1 MIFNFEWWFDNSYRE
16 RLDEAKRRCAF
27 MHHPEADPE
36 KALENKDY
44 KKFYDELECRSIVY
58 LRDGFSYEMKEI
70 IPTRSTTSLT
80 FECMPADDLYRV
92 GAFVVTVPFDE
103 IVRVEVF
110 ACHPKEKPEDMP
122 SIKGFGGAQAPPIP
136 GKRTEERPPRRE
148 GQE

>member
-1 MIFNFEWWFDNSYRE
+1 MIFNFEWWFDASYRDRIE
-16 RLDEAKRRCAF
+16 EAKRRCALL
-27 MHHPEADPE
+27 HHPDLDPE
-36 KALENKDY
+36 KADENKAFT
-44 KKFYDELECRSIVY
+44 KFFGELETRSIVY
-58 LRDGFSYEMKEI
+58 LRDGFSYELKDI
-70 IPTRSTTSLT
+70 IPSRSTSTLT

-122 SIKGFGGAQAPPIP
+122 SIKGFGGAQAPPAP
-136 GKRTEERPPRRE
+136 PKRGDDRPPRRE